1 MNVNAASEGTP
12 WPWTLAFGYHED
24 RVPTH
29 RLRGRAFL
37 ETVRSASTAPVDFRG
52 LAQNLAHAFMRR
64 MELDPALVD
73 RRPQLTPTASSCRQS

>member
-1 MNVNAASEGTP
+1 
-12 WPWTLAFGYHED
+12 
-24 RVPTH
+24 VPTH